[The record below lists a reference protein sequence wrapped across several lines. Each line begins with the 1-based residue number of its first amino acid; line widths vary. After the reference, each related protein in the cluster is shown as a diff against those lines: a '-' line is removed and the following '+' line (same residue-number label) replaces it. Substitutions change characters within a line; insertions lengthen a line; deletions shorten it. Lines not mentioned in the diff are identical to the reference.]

1 MEKALLLLAISF
13 VSPSVLAALPP
24 QFSECLQQNSGSNMS
39 ATDVAEIA
47 KVSRITYCQNQ
58 VSIIGKSDL
67 LTMLAN
73 PNVNLGVSLSRTS
86 YSSQDLLDMAAAGTY
101 VLYVDS
107 ARLSRDNL
115 VSLLNAG
122 VQLVVM
128 TATSGLS
135 KSDLTT
141 LAATKSFILNVNSV
155 VLKSDL
161 QDYVRAGV
169 QVVIR
174 TAQAGL
180 SRQDILE
187 VAQLNSEKVS
197 IFP

>member
-1 MEKALLLLAISF
+1 MKILSF
-13 VSPSVLAALPP
+13 VLVLFVSFSVWAALPP
-24 QFSECLQQNSGSNMS
+24 QFSECLQQNSGSYMT
-39 ATDVAEIA
+39 AADVTEIA

-58 VSIIGKSDL
+58 VSLIGKTDL
-67 LTMLAN
+67 LSMLSN
-73 PNVNLGVSLSRTS
+73 PNVNMGLSVSKTS
-86 YSSQDLLDMAAAGTY
+86 YTNQDFIDMAAAGTY

-107 ARLSRDNL
+107 SRLSRDNL
-115 VSLLNAG
+115 VALLNAN

-128 TATSGLS
+128 SGSSGLS
-135 KSDLTT
+135 RADLLI
-141 LAATKSFILNVNSV
+141 LAAVKPFIYNVNSV
-155 VLKSDL
+155 VLKADL

-180 SRQDILE
+180 SRQDILD
-187 VAQLNSEKVS
+187 VAQLNSERVS

>member
-1 MEKALLLLAISF
+1 MKVLSF
-13 VSPSVLAALPP
+13 VLVLLVSSAVWAALPP
-24 QFSECLQQNSGSNMS
+24 QFSECLQQNSGSNMT
-39 ATDVAEIA
+39 AADVTEIA

-58 VSIIGKSDL
+58 VSLIGKAEL
-67 LTMLAN
+67 LSMLSN
-73 PNVNLGVSLSRTS
+73 PNVNIGLSVSKTS
-86 YSSQDLLDMAAAGTY
+86 YTSQDFIDMAAAGTY

-107 ARLSRDNL
+107 SRLSRDNL
-115 VSLLNAG
+115 VALLNAG

-128 TATSGLS
+128 SGSSGLS
-135 KSDLTT
+135 RGDLLI
-141 LAATKSFILNVNSV
+141 LAAAKPFIYNVNSV
-155 VLKSDL
+155 VLKTDL

-180 SRQDILE
+180 SRQDILD
-187 VAQLNSEKVS
+187 VAQLNSERVS

>member
-1 MEKALLLLAISF
+1 MRSLVFTLAFF
-13 VSPSVLAALPP
+13 VSSLGWAALPP
-24 QFSECLQQNSGSNMS
+24 QFSECLQLNSGSNMT
-39 ATDVAEIA
+39 AADVAEIA

-58 VSIIGKSDL
+58 ISLVGKSDL
-67 LTMLAN
+67 VSMLSN
-73 PNVNLGVSLSRTS
+73 PNVNLGISVSRTS
-86 YSSQDLLDMAAAGTY
+86 HTSQDLLDMAAVGSY

-107 ARLSRDNL
+107 SRLSRDNL

-122 VQLVVM
+122 VKLVVM
-128 TATSGLS
+128 SGSSGLS
-135 KSDLTT
+135 RADLLI
-141 LAATKSFILNVNSV
+141 LAQAKPFIYNVNSV

-161 QDYVRAGV
+161 QDYVRTGV
-169 QVVIR
+169 EIVIR
-174 TAQAGL
+174 SSQAGL

>member
-1 MEKALLLLAISF
+1 MKVLVFALVLLSSTSLW
-13 VSPSVLAALPP
+13 AALPP
-24 QFSECLQQNSGSNMS
+24 QFSECLQQNSGSNMT
-39 ATDVAEIA
+39 AADVNEIA

-58 VSIIGKSDL
+58 VGLIGKSEL
-67 LTMLAN
+67 VSMLAN
-73 PNVNLGVSLSRTS
+73 PNVNMGLSLSKTS
-86 YSSQDLLDMAAAGTY
+86 YSNQDFIDMAAAGTF

-107 ARLSRDNL
+107 SRISRDNL
-115 VSLLNAG
+115 VGLLNAG

-128 TATSGLS
+128 SGSSGLS
-135 KSDLTT
+135 RADLLI
-141 LAATKSFILNVNSV
+141 LAAAKPFIYNVNSV
-155 VLKSDL
+155 ILKSDL

-187 VAQLNSEKVS
+187 VAQLNSERVS